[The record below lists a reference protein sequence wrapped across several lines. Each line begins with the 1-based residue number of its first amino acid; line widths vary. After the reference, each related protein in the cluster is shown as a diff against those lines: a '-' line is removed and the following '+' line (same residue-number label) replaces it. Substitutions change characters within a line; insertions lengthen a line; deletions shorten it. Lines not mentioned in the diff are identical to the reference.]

1 MMNKLA
7 NFPSAFQCYKP
18 RHYKVYGCICISP
31 KNRILL
37 VQGAETRKWSFPKG
51 HMEGSETA
59 QDCALRELTE
69 ETGIVLANFIQ
80 LGYRKFSRDGG
91 GYFVYSVEEEY
102 TTIPGNPNEI
112 SEGGWFTEADMRKM
126 LCNKDVNSFLSLI

>member
-1 MMNKLA
+1 MTNKLA

-18 RHYKVYGCICISP
+18 RHYKVYGCICVSP
-31 KNRILL
+31 NNKILL
-37 VQGAETRKWSFPKG
+37 VQGTETKKWSFPKG

-59 QDCALRELTE
+59 QICAFRELFE
-69 ETGIVLANFIQ
+69 ETSIVLEKFTH

-102 TTIPGNPNEI
+102 TIVPRNPNEI
-112 SEGGWFTEADMRKM
+112 NEGGWFTESEMRNM
-126 LCNKDVNSFLSLI
+126 SCNKDVNAFLSLI